1 MDKKIRVAITHGDTN
16 GIGYEVIL
24 KAFEDTGML
33 ELCTPIIYGNPKV
46 ATYHRNA
53 LQLETPFS
61 IISKAE
67 DAHPDKLNMLATFDE
82 EVKVEFGTPTDESDT
97 AARKAVA
104 RAKEDLQKGLYDVLV
119 QAPMRN
125 PIAPLKPRI
134 SRCRSMLADDVRIGL
149 VTTHLPLK
157 DVPGAVT
164 VEKIVDK
171 AAIFFASLRRDF
183 RISNPRIALLALNP
197 QLGSEEETII
207 KPAIEQLE
215 KQGIQA
221 FGPYVADDYFG
232 EKMYYDFDGV
242 LAMYDDQGLVP
253 FKTLA
258 VDGGVKLKAGISFVI
273 TTPDHGPQLRYRR
286 QGTRPMPSS
295 LRHAIYTAIDMY
307 RHRIDYDEPLVNP
320 LPKLYHEKREDGEK
334 ARFAVQGQDQQS
346 REDAVLQR
354 RNDDFFVKF
363 CQNCSCFRNNA

>member
-1 MDKKIRVAITHGDTN
+1 MEEKKIRVAITHGDTN

-24 KAFEDTGML
+24 KAFEDPTML
-33 ELCTPIIYGNPKV
+33 ELCTPIVYGSPKV
-46 ATYHRNA
+46 ASYHRKA
-53 LQLETPFS
+53 LGLETQFL
-61 IISKAE
+61 IVDKAE
-67 DAHPDKLNMLATFDE
+67 DARDGRLNLLTTFDE

-119 QAPMRN
+119 QAPMRSNAN
-125 PIAPLKPRI
+125 PGKEDKSLTMMV
-134 SRCRSMLADDVRIGL
+134 SDLVRIGL

-164 VEKIVDK
+164 IEKIVDK

-258 VDGGVKLKAGISFVI
+258 VDGGVKLKAGISAI
-273 TTPDHGPQLRYRR
+273 CTTPDHGPAFDIAGKGVADEQSMR
-286 QGTRPMPSS
+286 Q
-295 LRHAIYTAIDMY
+295 AIYTAIDMY
-307 RHRIDYDEPLVNP
+307 RHRIDYDEPLAHP

-334 ARFAVQGQDQQS
+334 ARFAVRTPQKKADEGMS
-346 REDAVLQR
+346 VSTEE
-354 RNDDFFVKF
+354 
-363 CQNCSCFRNNA
+363 

>member
-1 MDKKIRVAITHGDTN
+1 MEERKIRVAITHGDTN

-24 KAFEDTGML
+24 KAFEDPTML
-33 ELCTPIIYGNPKV
+33 ELCTPIVYGSPKV
-46 ATYHRNA
+46 ASYHRKA
-53 LQLETPFS
+53 LGLEAQFS
-61 IISKAE
+61 IVDKAE
-67 DAHPDKLNMLATFDE
+67 DARDGRLNLLTTFDE

-119 QAPMRN
+119 QAPMRSNAN
-125 PIAPLKPRI
+125 PGKEDKSLTMMV
-134 SRCRSMLADDVRIGL
+134 SDLVRIGL

-258 VDGGVKLKAGISFVI
+258 VDGGVKLKAGISAI
-273 TTPDHGPQLRYRR
+273 CTTPDHGPAFDIAGKGVADEQSMR
-286 QGTRPMPSS
+286 Q
-295 LRHAIYTAIDMY
+295 AIYTAIDMY
-307 RHRIDYDEPLVNP
+307 RHRIDYDEPLAHP

-334 ARFAVQGQDQQS
+334 ARFAVRTPQKK
-346 REDAVLQR
+346 A
-354 RNDDFFVKF
+354 DDGMPV
-363 CQNCSCFRNNA
+363 STEE

>member
-1 MDKKIRVAITHGDTN
+1 MEEKKIRVAITHGDTN

-24 KAFEDTGML
+24 KAFEDPTML
-33 ELCTPIIYGNPKV
+33 ELCTPIVYGSPKV
-46 ATYHRNA
+46 ASYHRKA
-53 LQLETPFS
+53 LGLETQFL
-61 IISKAE
+61 IVDKAE
-67 DAHPDKLNMLATFDE
+67 DARDGRLNLLTTFDE

-119 QAPMRN
+119 QAPMRSNAN
-125 PIAPLKPRI
+125 PGKEDKSLTMMV
-134 SRCRSMLADDVRIGL
+134 SDLVRIGL

-258 VDGGVKLKAGISFVI
+258 VDGGVKLKAGISAI
-273 TTPDHGPQLRYRR
+273 CTTPDHGPAFDIAGKGVADEQSMR
-286 QGTRPMPSS
+286 Q
-295 LRHAIYTAIDMY
+295 AIYTAIDMY
-307 RHRIDYDEPLVNP
+307 RHRIDYDEPLAHP

-334 ARFAVQGQDQQS
+334 ARFAVRTPQKK
-346 REDAVLQR
+346 A
-354 RNDDFFVKF
+354 DDGMPV
-363 CQNCSCFRNNA
+363 STEE